1 MIPAHTLIEL
11 ACAYFYISPFELIY
25 VKNNKTDYAKLL
37 IYYLLKNYLQLNDI
51 QISDIINVPVNY
63 VTSYEKKYRLN
74 KTVCS
79 AIKEIKM
86 NIELNYMNKN
96 V

>member
-25 VKNNKTDYAKLL
+25 VKNNKTDYAKML
-37 IYYLLKNYLQLNDI
+37 IYYLLKNYLQLTNL
-51 QISDIINVPVNY
+51 QIADIITVPEKQVDL
-63 VTSYEKKYRLN
+63 YEKKYRLN

-86 NIELNYMNKN
+86 NIELNYL
-96 V
+96 